1 MNSHAP
7 LPDAI
12 DAFDED
18 RFNSLEEFAAKQI
31 SLWTSVREAAWR
43 RERETLGVYC
53 PKIRILTLGAFEIVK
68 LLGVGTS
75 EKEGAS

>member
-1 MNSHAP
+1 M
-7 LPDAI
+7 
-12 DAFDED
+12 
-18 RFNSLEEFAAKQI
+18 
-31 SLWTSVREAAWR
+31 REAAWR

-75 EKEGAS
+75 EKEGAP